1 MKNWKQQREKKAYL
15 ALEDGTVYRAWSFGA
30 PVDRLGEVVFNTGM
44 TGYQE
49 ILTDPSYAGQI
60 VTLTAPEIGNTG
72 FNAADFE
79 SSRIHAEGLIVHRC
93 NAPSNWRAEQSLA
106 QALISSGVPGLAG
119 IDTRALTIR
128 LRNTG
133 TLKGFLCSTGAV
145 PLEEGV
151 ARACEW
157 AGLDNQ
163 DYAQK
168 VSTLDAYIFDPD
180 DTLTATWG
188 IAEGPLPEADI
199 PVVAIDYGLKRNI
212 LRSLRQEGMR
222 VTVVPARTTA
232 AEVLALNP
240 AGVFLS
246 TGPADPAA
254 LTYAIETIRSL
265 IGKVP
270 MMGIC
275 LGHQLLGRAYGG
287 RTCRLKFGHHGCNH
301 PVKELASGKVEI
313 TSQNHNF
320 IVDMDSLD
328 SALIE
333 VTHVNLNDNTVEGM
347 RHRHEPVFS
356 VQYHPEAAPGP
367 HDSRYVFNHFKKLIL
382 SA

>member
-49 ILTDPSYAGQI
+49 ILTDPSYAGQL

-72 FNAADFE
+72 FNTADFE

-93 NAPSNWRAEQSLA
+93 NEPSNWRSEQSLA
-106 QALISSGVPGLAG
+106 DALIASGVPGLAG

-133 TLKGFLCSTGAV
+133 TLKGFLCATGSVTAD
-145 PLEEGV
+145 EGV
-151 ARACEW
+151 ARARDW
-157 AGLDNQ
+157 SGLDNQ

-168 VSTLDAYIFDPD
+168 VSTHDAYLFDPN
-180 DTLTATWG
+180 DTLSASWG
-188 IAEGPLPEADI
+188 IADGPLPEADI

-212 LRSLRQEGMR
+212 LRRLRQEGMR

-246 TGPADPAA
+246 NGPADPAA
-254 LTYAIETIRSL
+254 LTYAIETIRGL
-265 IGKVP
+265 VGKVP
-270 MMGIC
+270 IMGIC
-275 LGHQLLGRAYGG
+275 LGHQLLGWAYGG
-287 RTCRLKFGHHGCNH
+287 RTCRLKFGHHGGNH

-320 IVDMDSLD
+320 TVDMDSLD
-328 SALIE
+328 RAQVEI
-333 VTHVNLNDNTVEGM
+333 THINLNDNTVEGM
-347 RHRHEPVFS
+347 RHLHEPVFS

-367 HDSRYVFNHFKKLIL
+367 HDSRYVFNPFKKLIL

>member
-1 MKNWKQQREKKAYL
+1 MHTWKHQREKKAYL
-15 ALEDGTVYRAWSFGA
+15 ALEDGTVYRAWAFGA

-246 TGPADPAA
+246 NGPADPAA
-254 LTYAIETIRSL
+254 LNYATETARAL
-265 IGKVP
+265 VGKVP

-301 PVKELASGKVEI
+301 PVKQLASGKVEI

-328 SALIE
+328 RALIE
-333 VTHVNLNDNTVEGM
+333 VTHINLNDNTVEGM